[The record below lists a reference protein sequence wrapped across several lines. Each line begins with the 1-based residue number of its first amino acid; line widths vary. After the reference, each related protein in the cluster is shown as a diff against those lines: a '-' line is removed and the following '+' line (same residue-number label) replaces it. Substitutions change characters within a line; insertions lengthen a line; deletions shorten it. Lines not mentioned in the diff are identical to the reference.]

1 MKFESTMTKSYW
13 LTEYQKDISKLNT
26 QISYFKDLIESE
38 NNQPNPRLKKLYRWN
53 NDIKDI
59 QYKIESR
66 INALAKIINK

>member
-59 QYKIESR
+59 QYKIYSR
-66 INALAKIINK
+66 INALAKILNK

>member
-1 MKFESTMTKSYW
+1 MKFESTMTESYW

-59 QYKIESR
+59 QYKIDSR
-66 INALAKIINK
+66 INALAKINNK